1 LPVNPRQAA
10 RRTLRFDSLDDILA
24 DAEAVTAGPH
34 HTTANHNAAEILW
47 HVAYFIDK
55 PVTGFGFTAPLPVRL
70 LGKTLKALGFAGK
83 PIKPGL
89 NPPAEIERHF
99 WPDPDL
105 TLEQSRDYL
114 RHAIETA
121 REPGS
126 MTHPSPV
133 FGKLTDAQWRTLNR
147 RHAELHLSFIHPE

>member
-1 LPVNPRQAA
+1 MPVNVKQAPR
-10 RRTLRFDSLDDILA
+10 REMRFDTLDDVLA

-34 HTTANHNAAEILW
+34 HSTGNHSAAEILW

-70 LGKTLKALGFAGK
+70 LGKTLKTLGFANK

-89 NPPAEIERHF
+89 NPPANIERRF
-99 WPDPDL
+99 WPGPEV
-105 TLEQSRDYL
+105 TLDQARAYL
-114 RHAIETA
+114 RLAVEAA
-121 REPGS
+121 REPDR

-147 RHAELHLSFIHPE
+147 RHAELHLSFIHPG